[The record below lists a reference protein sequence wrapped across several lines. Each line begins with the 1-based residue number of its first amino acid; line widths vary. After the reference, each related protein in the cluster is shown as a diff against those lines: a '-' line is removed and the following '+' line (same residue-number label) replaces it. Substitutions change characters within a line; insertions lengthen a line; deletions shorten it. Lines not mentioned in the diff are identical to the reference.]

1 MWHKNRSLTILVNL
15 VLCLALVFS
24 FTPVGL
30 ALESQAE
37 ETEVY
42 LPLVL
47 RRHLYKESSGV
58 LDPSF
63 SGDGLALANFC
74 AGSTQIYAMVVQS
87 DGKIVTGG
95 TFLGLSTDFVV
106 IRYNPDGSLDPTFSE
121 DGWLLT
127 DFGGGEVAL
136 ALALQSDGKIIAAGA
151 MNHNA
156 FVLARYNPDGSLD
169 TTFDGDGKV
178 LTDLPGGEVINAV
191 VVQNDGKIVVAGRA
205 FASTEDFALARYN
218 TDGSLDSSFDAD
230 GIVLT
235 DIAGDI
241 DDGRAIALQTDGK
254 ILVTGYAENNTQD
267 IVVVRYN
274 SDGSLDTTFSGDG
287 IQTTDIGF
295 HDDIGNAIKVQADG
309 KIVVAGS
316 TGSASVQN
324 FALVRY
330 NADGSLDT
338 TFSGDGLVSTDF
350 AGGTDQG
357 YALALQGDGKLFVSG
372 YATTSN
378 GMDFA
383 AARYTA
389 DGSLDATFDT
399 DGKALVDFNAE
410 FEYGLSAALQADGK
424 LLVAGLIGFDI
435 RAGAVARF
443 NPDGSLDSDFSG
455 DGKVL
460 TQVAGSEDIAYA
472 IALQPDGKLVVAG
485 YTDSEG
491 WDFSLARFNPDG
503 SLDETFSGDGL
514 VITQVSSG
522 DAVIKDVVIQAD
534 GKIVVAGEAEGV
546 ITSDFAL
553 ARYNADGSLDTS
565 FDGDGWLTTDIA
577 FGEDYASAMLLQPDG
592 KIVVAGYSY
601 NSGYNFAL
609 ARYNPNG
616 SLDTT
621 FDGDGKLTTDFSAGT
636 DYASD
641 VALQAD
647 GKIVLSGS
655 SSATGNTDFALA
667 RYNSNGSLDTT
678 FSGDGKLVTDFNA
691 GYDSASAVAIQVDG
705 KIIVAGYTS
714 AGTMYDFA
722 LARYN
727 PNGDL
732 DTSFD
737 GDGKLVTDFAGD
749 MDMASAI
756 ALQTNQKIVVAGYA
770 TTTSPDFALARY
782 NPDGSLDTTFAGD
795 GRLLTDNAGFDDYAR
810 DIVLQP
816 YGQIVIAGTTGNGT
830 DIDFAVVRYR

>member
-42 LPLVL
+42 LPVGAQAPPLQ
-47 RRHLYKESSGV
+47 REPSGV

-63 SGDGLALANFC
+63 SGDGLALANFG

-106 IRYNPDGSLDPTFSE
+106 IRYNPDGSLDPTFSG

-287 IQTTDIGF
+287 IQTTDIVF

-372 YATTSN
+372 YATTTN

-383 AARYTA
+383 AARFTA
-389 DGSLDATFDT
+389 DGSLDPTFDT

-485 YTDSEG
+485 YTDSERLG
-491 WDFSLARFNPDG
+491 FFPGA
-503 SLDETFSGDGL
+503 
-514 VITQVSSG
+514 
-522 DAVIKDVVIQAD
+522 
-534 GKIVVAGEAEGV
+534 
-546 ITSDFAL
+546 
-553 ARYNADGSLDTS
+553 
-565 FDGDGWLTTDIA
+565 
-577 FGEDYASAMLLQPDG
+577 LQP
-592 KIVVAGYSY
+592 
-601 NSGYNFAL
+601 
-609 ARYNPNG
+609 RW
-616 SLDTT
+616 
-621 FDGDGKLTTDFSAGT
+621 
-636 DYASD
+636 
-641 VALQAD
+641 
-647 GKIVLSGS
+647 
-655 SSATGNTDFALA
+655 
-667 RYNSNGSLDTT
+667 
-678 FSGDGKLVTDFNA
+678 
-691 GYDSASAVAIQVDG
+691 
-705 KIIVAGYTS
+705 
-714 AGTMYDFA
+714 
-722 LARYN
+722 
-727 PNGDL
+727 
-732 DTSFD
+732 
-737 GDGKLVTDFAGD
+737 
-749 MDMASAI
+749 
-756 ALQTNQKIVVAGYA
+756 
-770 TTTSPDFALARY
+770 
-782 NPDGSLDTTFAGD
+782 
-795 GRLLTDNAGFDDYAR
+795 
-810 DIVLQP
+810 QP
-816 YGQIVIAGTTGNGT
+816 G
-830 DIDFAVVRYR
+830 